1 MYKSLPITAKD
12 LLPIMPS
19 LTSEINSI
27 TKINNEAKVRP
38 SIKSIV
44 LRKGKAKVISY
55 EDIEEARATRAA
67 KDATKGQ
74 GKRGRKR
81 KSATLETDEPE
92 AEAEPE
98 MAHTMKEVITGKR
111 KRGRKPKSAVQEAG
125 EPEPQQEVAQ
135 TMDAPKPWRA
145 LVAGMY

>member
-1 MYKSLPITAKD
+1 M
-12 LLPIMPS
+12 
-19 LTSEINSI
+19 
-27 TKINNEAKVRP
+27 
-38 SIKSIV
+38 
-44 LRKGKAKVISY
+44 SY

-81 KSATLETDEPE
+81 KSAALETDEQE
-92 AEAEPE
+92 VEAEPE

-111 KRGRKPKSAVQEAG
+111 KRGRKPKSAVQEAD
-125 EPEPQQEVAQ
+125 EPEPEQELAQ

-145 LVAGMY
+145 PVAQSVTFISSLQIC